1 MAIIVVIEIM
11 AVVLVVK
18 VVMAVATVA
27 AMAVMALLAAVAVMA
42 AVESKTGHWTTKC
55 KIQAMRDQAIF
66 VIRPFNIWASFR
78 GSEQYTSTSH

>member
-1 MAIIVVIEIM
+1 MGVTAVEAVTAIIVVIGIM
-11 AVVLVVK
+11 L
-18 VVMAVATVA
+18 VMAV
-27 AMAVMALLAAVAVMA
+27 MAVMALLATVAAMA

>member
-1 MAIIVVIEIM
+1 M

-27 AMAVMALLAAVAVMA
+27 AMAVMAVMALLATVAVMA